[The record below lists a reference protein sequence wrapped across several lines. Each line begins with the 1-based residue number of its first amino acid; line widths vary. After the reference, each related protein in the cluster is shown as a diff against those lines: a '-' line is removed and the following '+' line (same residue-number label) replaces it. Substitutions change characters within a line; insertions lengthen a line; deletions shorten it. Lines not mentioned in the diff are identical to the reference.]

1 MASSPPTT
9 WLARAARTAT
19 GHRDPFVLCYHGVGS
34 VAADPSG
41 LFVSRELFL
50 RQLELIERRGY
61 SLVGVEQLWSEMQ
74 RASGAAGKASIGFDD
89 ALRRA
94 AREAIPAVLERGMR
108 CSLFVAT
115 GLMGREHP
123 DVPGERVLDPA
134 EVRELAAAGVEI
146 GAHSVDHVWLPGLSD
161 DDLAHQLRRSR
172 SVLEDLI
179 GEPVRTMAYPY
190 GGHDARVERAAAAAG
205 YRTACACSGAGPWR
219 ALALPREPVHPSTS
233 PLRLRLKMD
242 GLYGPVHALLA
253 DSGPVGRLRR
263 RRSPQAGNDADGEAH
278 RRSHPG
284 QGSVWDA

>member
-1 MASSPPTT
+1 VTSSPPTT

-19 GHRDPFVLCYHGVGS
+19 GHRDPFVLCYHGVGA

-41 LFVSRELFL
+41 LFISRDLFV
-50 RQLELIERRGY
+50 RHLELIARRGY
-61 SLVGVEQLWSEMQ
+61 TLVGVEELWSELE
-74 RASGAAGKASIGFDD
+74 RDSGAPGKGSIGFDD
-89 ALRRA
+89 ALSRS
-94 AREAIPAVLERGMR
+94 AREAVAIVLERGMR

-123 DVPGERVLDPA
+123 DVPGERVLEPA

-146 GAHSVDHVWLPGLSD
+146 GAHSVDHVWLPGLD
-161 DDLAHQLRRSR
+161 DAALAEQLRRSR
-172 SVLEDLI
+172 AELEDLI
-179 GEPVRTMAYPY
+179 GAPVQTMAYPY
-190 GGHDARVERAAAAAG
+190 GGHDERVERAAAAAG

-253 DSGPVGRLRR
+253 DSGPIGRLRR
-263 RRSPQAGNDADGEAH
+263 RGGGGAGDEANGQAHPHG
-278 RRSHPG
+278 HPG